1 MFYSARTIA
10 SILRNEDMVN
20 PVLFGCNRWPG
31 DNPVVL
37 SAIVDFKIDG
47 YVLPGFGA
55 NDGLARQPKG

>member
-1 MFYSARTIA
+1 MRGF
-10 SILRNEDMVN
+10 
-20 PVLFGCNRWPG
+20 LFGTPRISANSVAG